1 MRSIGI
7 RTGTSPSTVLL
18 RLRTR
23 GVEIMYFFL
32 WIWVAGWTLIAI
44 SGLAF
49 WAIAKYTEDGED
61 EP

>member
-1 MRSIGI
+1 
-7 RTGTSPSTVLL
+7 
-18 RLRTR
+18 
-23 GVEIMYFFL
+23 MYFFL

>member
-1 MRSIGI
+1 
-7 RTGTSPSTVLL
+7 
-18 RLRTR
+18 
-23 GVEIMYFFL
+23 MYFFL

-49 WAIAKYTEDGED
+49 WVIAEYTEDGED